1 MTSTGQTQQQLQLRF
16 PVTPADHATVLHPVG
31 ARGCVTVAWKD
42 GARWRELHVPVPELP
57 EVVSSFAGK
66 VDSYLSQNRFYGPRR
81 IATLAELN
89 ALFTDLDYYRVP
101 QYDGLHPWAVLELVL
116 DALQDE
122 RIPAPSLAV
131 ATGRGLALVW
141 LHTPVPRAA
150 IPRWNAC
157 QQRIFEALQ
166 GFGADPKALD
176 AARVL
181 RLIGTR
187 HGKTGRLV
195 EALTVPTTPWPFDA
209 LADEVL
215 PLSRAEL
222 YDLRIQRAKRRAKR
236 PPEASRTVPQ
246 GFTQATLWEA
256 RLTDLQRLLDLRHWR
271 PLPPGHRD
279 AWMFVAGV
287 AMSWI
292 AQPVVLER
300 ELWYLARQVG
310 SWDTKEA
317 KSRLCTVMAR
327 ARAAARGEKV
337 EWCGQ
342 EVDPRYR
349 LRTSTIINWLG
360 ITPEEQRHMSS
371 LIGPEI
377 RRERERQRW
386 HRRREAAGG
395 LSREEYLAQADERR
409 REAHRLRGEGLTQ
422 REIAKVLGVTQQ
434 AVSYLL
440 RGYKSTSGCMV
451 AKPCLLDPPGE

>member
-1 MTSTGQTQQQLQLRF
+1 
-16 PVTPADHATVLHPVG
+16 
-31 ARGCVTVAWKD
+31 
-42 GARWRELHVPVPELP
+42 
-57 EVVSSFAGK
+57 
-66 VDSYLSQNRFYGPRR
+66 
-81 IATLAELN
+81 
-89 ALFTDLDYYRVP
+89 
-101 QYDGLHPWAVLELVL
+101 
-116 DALQDE
+116 
-122 RIPAPSLAV
+122 
-131 ATGRGLALVW
+131 
-141 LHTPVPRAA
+141 
-150 IPRWNAC
+150 
-157 QQRIFEALQ
+157 
-166 GFGADPKALD
+166 
-176 AARVL
+176 
-181 RLIGTR
+181 
-187 HGKTGRLV
+187 
-195 EALTVPTTPWPFDA
+195 
-209 LADEVL
+209 
-215 PLSRAEL
+215 
-222 YDLRIQRAKRRAKR
+222 
-236 PPEASRTVPQ
+236 
-246 GFTQATLWEA
+246 
-256 RLTDLQRLLDLRHWR
+256 
-271 PLPPGHRD
+271 
-279 AWMFVAGV
+279 MFVAGV